1 MRVLL
6 ISIFLFFS
14 YYSQSQTPLKGVA
27 IDTRNNPVFAANV
40 YLKSNPQ
47 KGVTTD
53 FDGKFTISIK
63 SLKDTLIVSFVGF
76 KTKMVPVATIDFGKP
91 FIVTMEENT
100 QSLKEVIVFAQDPI
114 SEKFSVVKMNKLDIY
129 LNPVSQGDPLKSIT
143 TLPASTT
150 TDETANPSL
159 RGSSADRSRVVFND
173 VPIYN
178 PVRATQLTNQG
189 FFSLFNPE
197 IIASQ
202 YVYASNPPLTFGNT
216 SAGLVDIQTNKK
228 IENNNLQLSMSLA
241 SAGFLLSQK
250 IKKDVSFFQVY
261 GNYQFSNA
269 FVGIQSNSL
278 PNIKSFETKDLG
290 LNFYQKINKKTEF
303 NSFSYLLNEGFN
315 GIAEEFT
322 YKGDVKTRSNRFFTV
337 NNLKFY
343 STKGVFSINSGI
355 NSTESKYYFGNID
368 SENTIDQVYTSVNY
382 KWFVLSNTNIQFGV
396 SQDYQKCKFKGDSP
410 VYFYALSASSPS
422 FKYDTTNS
430 NNILEAYLYTNWDI
444 NDRWIFSSGMRSN
457 IPTDN
462 QDYYFSSQLGLK
474 YKINSSNS
482 LLLSGGEYHS
492 YTIPSYYYKG
502 FNLLSSDQ
510 IALDYSF
517 EHGNTIVKAAVYT
530 KVETGKQTTSSTFA
544 LDKVNT
550 FGAEF
555 FLEQDFY
562 KYFRASFSY
571 AYIDQDIRIDKKY
584 YKGEK
589 DFSYLVK
596 IALQYNNPKLFSL
609 AIIYSGRPG
618 ENFNSIV
625 SSTFDTNTGF
635 YEPQYSNSFFDQQYG
650 NYNRIDVSLNR
661 YFKFKSY
668 ALITYIS
675 INNALNTKNESVI
688 QYNSNYSTPHFDYYQ
703 YRTIYFGLVWQLN
716 Y

>member
-6 ISIFLFFS
+6 ISILLFFNF
-14 YYSQSQTPLKGVA
+14 YSQSQTALKGVV
-27 IDTRNNPVFAANV
+27 IDTRNNSVFAANV

-53 FDGKFTISIK
+53 FDGKFTINFK
-63 SLKDTLIVSFVGF
+63 SLNDTLIVSFVGF
-76 KTKMVPVATIDFGKP
+76 KTKEVPVASINFEKP
-91 FIVTMEENT
+91 FVVIMEENT

-228 IENNNLQLSMSLA
+228 IVNNNLQLSISLA
-241 SAGFLLSQK
+241 SSGFLLSQK
-250 IKKDVSFFQVY
+250 IKKDISFFQIY

-278 PNIKSFETKDLG
+278 PNIKSFQTKDLG

-315 GIAEEFT
+315 GVAEEFT

-337 NNLKFY
+337 NNLKVY
-343 STKGVFSINSGI
+343 SPKGVFSINSGI
-355 NSTESKYYFGNID
+355 NSTESKYYFGNIE
-368 SENTIDQVYTSVNY
+368 SQNKISQVYTSINY
-382 KWFVLSNTNIQFGV
+382 KWFILSNTNIQFGL
-396 SQDYQKCKFKGDSP
+396 SQDYQKCKFNGDSP
-410 VYFYALSASSPS
+410 VYYYALSPSSPN
-422 FKYDTTNS
+422 FNYDTTNS

-444 NDRWIFSSGMRSN
+444 NDSWIFSSGLRSN
-457 IPTDN
+457 IPTEN

-474 YKINSSNS
+474 YKINSYNS

-510 IALDYSF
+510 VALDYSF
-517 EHGNTIVKAAVYT
+517 ERSNTILKAAIYA
-530 KVETGKQTTSSTFA
+530 KSETGKQTTSSTFTM
-544 LDKVNT
+544 DKVKT

-562 KYFRASFSY
+562 KFFRVSFSY
-571 AYIDQDIRIDKKY
+571 AYIDQNIRIDNKY
-584 YKGEK
+584 YNGDKN
-589 DFSYLVK
+589 FNYLVK

-618 ENFNSIV
+618 ENYNSIV
-625 SSTFDTNTGF
+625 GSTFDTNTGF
-635 YEPQYSNSFFDQQYG
+635 YEPKYSSSFLDRQYG

-668 ALITYIS
+668 ALITYVS
-675 INNALNTKNESVI
+675 INNVLNAKNESVI